1 MTFLVTITNRVKSL
15 YQKVQHRIISW
26 IFARKLTV
34 RQVDTIATKLD
45 IFGGIA
51 VAICV
56 YFWVAGGRAVKEL
69 EKDKRHNS

>member
-1 MTFLVTITNRVKSL
+1 M
-15 YQKVQHRIISW
+15 
-26 IFARKLTV
+26 IFQQIMYTL
-34 RQVDTIATKLD
+34 

-69 EKDKRHNS
+69 EKDNRLNS